1 MRHNWSLIVV
11 ILFMLGTGTAER
23 FSAFYVQRLRA
34 NDKAL
39 AQCADEMRIR
49 TDGAAVETKKYREI
63 EHLAALVEDQ
73 IRWESDSTRVMR
85 SFGEAAQR
93 LGVRLIETR
102 TVAVSA
108 AESMTV
114 AGGAYQR
121 MRLEAHLRGSFW
133 GLVQYVDYIERSP
146 RPMVIESLVMTAERD
161 KVGVGDLHITI
172 SALYPAPLSTE
183 SSAMAGGAR

>member
-1 MRHNWSLIVV
+1 MKLNWSLIVV
-11 ILFMLGTGTAER
+11 IFFMLGAGAAER
-23 FSAFYVQRLRA
+23 FSAVYVQHLKA

-39 AQCADEMRIR
+39 AQRADEMRIR

-85 SFGEAAQR
+85 SFGEAAPK

-102 TVAVSA
+102 TVALDS
-108 AESMTV
+108 SNTTV

-121 MRLEAHLRGSFW
+121 MRFEAHLKGSFW
-133 GLVQYVDYIERSP
+133 GLVQYVDYIEHNA
-146 RPMVIESLVMTAERD
+146 RPMVIESLVMAADRD
-161 KVGVGDLHITI
+161 KVGTGDLRITV
-172 SALYPAPLSTE
+172 SALYPVPVSTG
-183 SSAMAGGAR
+183 SSAMAEGAK